1 MWCIYTM
8 EYYSVIKKNEIWL
21 FAATWVDFEG
31 TLLGEIS
38 QRKTNTVW
46 YYLNAEY
53 KKHNNLVNRAKK
65 KKQAHRYREQ
75 ASSYLWG
82 KGGGRG
88 SIGIG
93 D

>member
-1 MWCIYTM
+1 MD
-8 EYYSVIKKNEIWL
+8 S
-21 FAATWVDFEG
+21 EG

-75 ASSYLWG
+75 ASSYPG
-82 KGGGRG
+82 VKEGGGA
-88 SIGIG
+88 I
-93 D
+93 